1 MSEHPVKRVLMIT
14 RILVAD
20 DHAAGLASLRLMI
33 TSRDDW
39 EIAAQAS
46 DGAEAVEKAM
56 KFSPDVAVLDIQM
69 PGLNGIQAAKQ
80 ILKGRPGTKVLA
92 VSLHQQGGL
101 LEELKKVGVLGFVP
115 KDRMASDLI
124 PALDAVL
131 QGGTWFKTAERE
143 NWV

>member
-1 MSEHPVKRVLMIT
+1 MST

-33 TSRDDW
+33 TSRNDW

-46 DGAEAVEKAM
+46 DGAEAVEKAI
-56 KFSPDVAVLDIQM
+56 KLSPDVAVLDIQM
-69 PGLNGIQAAKQ
+69 PRLNGIQAAKQ
-80 ILKGRPGTKVLA
+80 ILKNRPGTKVLA
-92 VSLHQQGGL
+92 VSLHQQGAL
-101 LEELKKVGVLGFVP
+101 LEELKRVGVLGFVP

-124 PALDAVL
+124 PALDALL
-131 QGGTWFKTAERE
+131 QGGTWFKAVERE

>member
-1 MSEHPVKRVLMIT
+1 MVT

-33 TSRDDW
+33 SSRADW

-46 DGAEAVEKAM
+46 DGAEAVEKAVEV
-56 KFSPDVAVLDIQM
+56 SPDVAVLDIQM
-69 PGLNGIQAAKQ
+69 PRLNGIQAAKE
-80 ILKGRPGTKVLA
+80 ILKCRPGTKVLA
-92 VSLHQQGGL
+92 VSLHQQGPL
-101 LEELKKVGVLGFVP
+101 LDELKRVGVLGFVP

-131 QGGTWFKTAERE
+131 QGGTWFKSMERKY
-143 NWV
+143 